1 MRLINLDSLEE
12 GMEVG
17 QDIYDEHNRLLLGR
31 GATVRGPYI
40 TRLRKM
46 GLPALYVQNDD
57 TKDIVAVDVIPPAA
71 RSRAISNLTQTFNA
85 VTQSVDGLRATS
97 LKEAHEQ
104 VRSKRFM
111 DTLKSTSKDG
121 GLEQIVGDVDT
132 LIDQLM
138 EKDVV
143 AGLNSIKVHDNY
155 TFQHSIDV
163 SIMGILLARKIGWS
177 KDRLK
182 AFGVGCI
189 LHDIGKIFIEK
200 EILTKS
206 GKLTEREFKVMKAHP
221 VMGYQ
226 LVKTIAPSLGYLV
239 PHVAF
244 QHHERQDGS
253 GYPRGIKGNNTLGEN
268 APNSIHDF
276 GAVAAV
282 ADIYDAMTS
291 DRPYRAGWPPD
302 RVVDMIRDLSGTH
315 LNSKVVDI
323 FLKTVAP
330 HPIGTGI
337 KMLSG
342 PNEGFEGVVTEV
354 DDSRLDRPH
363 VRLLFDTEGNRIEP
377 IDIDLAEEEDLKI
390 MSVRDGDRDL
400 EPLGSSKTA
409 AREEETEETPEEEP
423 TE

>member
-1 MRLINLDSLEE
+1 LRLINLDNLQE

-40 TRLRKM
+40 SRLRKM

-57 TKDIVAVDVIPPAA
+57 TKDIVAVDVIAPAA

-111 DTLKSTSKDG
+111 DTFKSSNKE

-163 SIMGILLARKIGWS
+163 SIMGILLARKIGWN
-177 KDRLK
+177 KERLK

-206 GKLTEREFKVMKAHP
+206 GKLTEREFKIMKAHP

-253 GYPRGIKGNNTLGEN
+253 GYPRGISGNNKIGEN
-268 APNSIHDF
+268 APNTIHDF

-302 RVVDMIRDLSGTH
+302 RVVHMIRDLSGTH
-315 LNSKVVDI
+315 LNTRVVDI
-323 FLKTVAP
+323 FLRTVAP
-330 HPIGTGI
+330 HPIGTCI
-337 KMLSG
+337 RMLNGS
-342 PNEGFEGVVTEV
+342 NEGFEGVVVEV
-354 DDSRLDRPH
+354 DDAKIDRPQ
-363 VRLLFDTEGNRIEP
+363 VRLLFDASGERIEP
-377 IDIDLAEEEDLKI
+377 INIDLGDEADLQV
-390 MSVRDGDRDL
+390 MSIRDGEPDL

-409 AREEETEETPEEEP
+409 DKTEPEDDEA
-423 TE
+423 

>member
-1 MRLINLDSLEE
+1 MRLINLEE

-17 QDIYDEHNRLLLGR
+17 QDISDEHNRLLIGR
-31 GATVRGPYI
+31 GAAVRGAYI
-40 TRLRKM
+40 SRLKKM

-57 TKDIVAVDVIPPAA
+57 TKDIVAVDVIAPAA
-71 RSRAISNLTQTFNA
+71 RSAAISNLTQTFNA

-111 DTLKSTSKDG
+111 DTFKSSTKDE

-163 SIMGILLARKIGWS
+163 SIMGILLARKTGWS

-206 GKLTEREFKVMKAHP
+206 GRLSEREFKVMKAHK

-253 GYPRGIKGNNTLGEN
+253 GYTRGIKGNNKIGEN
-268 APNSIHDF
+268 APNTIHDF

-291 DRPYRAGWPPD
+291 DRPYRSGWPPD
-302 RVVDMIRDLSGTH
+302 RVVELIKGLRGTH
-315 LNSKVVDI
+315 LNSRVVDI
-323 FLKTVAP
+323 FLRTVAP
-330 HPIGTGI
+330 HPIGTCI
-337 KMLSG
+337 KMLNG
-342 PNEGFEGVVTEV
+342 ANEGYEGVVAEV
-354 DDSRLDRPH
+354 ETTVSWIGHRSAFCLM
-363 VRLLFDTEGNRIEP
+363 T
-377 IDIDLAEEEDLKI
+377 
-390 MSVRDGDRDL
+390 
-400 EPLGSSKTA
+400 TA
-409 AREEETEETPEEEP
+409 NASTRSTSI
-423 TE
+423 

>member
-1 MRLINLDSLEE
+1 MRLINLEE

-17 QDIYDEHNRLLLGR
+17 QDISDEHNRLLIGR
-31 GATVRGPYI
+31 GAAVRGAYI
-40 TRLRKM
+40 SRLKKM

-57 TKDIVAVDVIPPAA
+57 TKDIVAVDVIAPAA
-71 RSRAISNLTQTFNA
+71 RSAAISNLTQTFNA

-111 DTLKSTSKDG
+111 DTFKSSTKDE

-206 GKLTEREFKVMKAHP
+206 GRLSEREFKVMKAHP

-253 GYPRGIKGNNTLGEN
+253 GYTRGIKGNNKIGEN
-268 APNSIHDF
+268 APNTIHDF

-291 DRPYRAGWPPD
+291 DRPYRSGWPPD
-302 RVVDMIRDLSGTH
+302 RVVELIKGLRGTH
-315 LNSKVVDI
+315 LNNRVVDI
-323 FLKTVAP
+323 FLRTVAP
-330 HPIGTGI
+330 HPIGTCI
-337 KMLSG
+337 KMLNG
-342 PNEGFEGVVTEV
+342 ANEGYEGVVAEV
-354 DDSRLDRPH
+354 ETTVSWIGHRSAFCLM
-363 VRLLFDTEGNRIEP
+363 T
-377 IDIDLAEEEDLKI
+377 
-390 MSVRDGDRDL
+390 
-400 EPLGSSKTA
+400 TA
-409 AREEETEETPEEEP
+409 NASTRSTSI
-423 TE
+423 

>member
-1 MRLINLDSLEE
+1 MRLINLDNLKP

-40 TRLRKM
+40 DRLRKM

-57 TKDIVAVDVIPPAA
+57 TRDIVAVDVIAPAA
-71 RSRAISNLTQTFNA
+71 RSRAITNLTQTFNA

-111 DTLKSTSKDG
+111 DTFKSSSKDG

-177 KDRLK
+177 KERLK

-206 GKLTEREFKVMKAHP
+206 GRLSEREFKVMKAHP

-253 GYPRGIKGNNTLGEN
+253 GYPRGIKGDNTIGQN
-268 APNSIHDF
+268 TPNLIHDF

-302 RVVDMIRDLSGTH
+302 RVVNMIRDLSGTH
-315 LNSKVVDI
+315 LNSRVVDI

-330 HPIGTGI
+330 HPIGTSI
-337 KMLSG
+337 QMLNG
-342 PNEGFEGVVTEV
+342 PNEGYEGVVTDV
-354 DDSRLDRPH
+354 DDAQLDRPLI
-363 VRLLFDTEGNRIEP
+363 RLLSDEKGERIDP
-377 IDIDLAEEEDLKI
+377 INIDLREEADLTIKSI
-390 MSVRDGDRDL
+390 RDGERDL
-400 EPLGSSKTA
+400 EPLGSSRTTTKPSPES
-409 AREEETEETPEEEP
+409 EEKA
-423 TE
+423 

>member
-1 MRLINLDSLEE
+1 
-12 GMEVG
+12 MEVG
-17 QDIYDEHNRLLLGR
+17 QDIYDEHKRLLLGR
-31 GATVRGPYI
+31 GAAVKGTYI
-40 TRLRKM
+40 SRLKKM

-57 TKDIVAVDVIPPAA
+57 TKDIVAVDVIKPAV
-71 RSRAISNLTQTFNA
+71 RSAAITNLTQTFNA
-85 VTQSVDGLRATS
+85 VTQSIDGLRASS
-97 LKEAHEQ
+97 LKDAHEQ

-111 DTLKSTSKDG
+111 DTFKFTSKDG
-121 GLEQIVGDVDT
+121 GLSQIVGDVDT

-138 EKDVV
+138 EKDVI

-163 SIMGILLARKIGWS
+163 SIMGILWARKIGWD
-177 KDRLK
+177 KERLK

-206 GKLTEREFKVMKAHP
+206 GKLTDHEFKVMKAHP
-221 VMGYQ
+221 VMGYH

-253 GYPRGIKGNNTLGEN
+253 GYPRGISGNNTLGEN

-291 DRPYRAGWPPD
+291 DRPYRSGWPPD
-302 RVVDMIRDLSGTH
+302 RVVGMIRDLSGTH
-315 LNSKVVDI
+315 LNTKVVDI

-330 HPIGTGI
+330 HPIGTQI
-337 KMLSG
+337 KMLNG
-342 PNEGFEGVVTEV
+342 PNEGAGGVVVEIR
-354 DDSRLDRPH
+354 DSTIDRPKI
-363 VRLLFDTEGNRIEP
+363 RLLFDKNGERIDP
-377 IDIDLAEEEDLKI
+377 INIDLKEEEDLTVKSI
-390 MSVRDGDRDL
+390 RDGEHEF
-400 EPLGSSKTA
+400 EPLGSSKA
-409 AREEETEETPEEEP
+409 EP
-423 TE
+423 KADVEVLE

>member
-1 MRLINLDSLEE
+1 
-12 GMEVG
+12 MEVG

-40 TRLRKM
+40 ARLRKM

-57 TKDIVAVDVIPPAA
+57 TKDIVAVDVIAPAA
-71 RSRAISNLTQTFNA
+71 RTRAITNLTQTFNA
-85 VTQSVDGLRATS
+85 VSQSVDGLRATS

-111 DTLKSTSKDG
+111 DTFKSSTKKE
-121 GLEQIVGDVDT
+121 GLGQLVGDVDS

-138 EKDVV
+138 EKDVIV
-143 AGLNSIKVHDNY
+143 GLNSIKVHDSY

-163 SIMGILLARKIGWS
+163 SIMGILLARKIGWA
-177 KDRLK
+177 KDRLRT
-182 AFGVGCI
+182 FGVGCI
-189 LHDIGKIFIEK
+189 LHDIGKIFIDK

-206 GKLTEREFKVMKAHP
+206 GRLTEREYKIMKAHP

-253 GYPRGIKGNNTLGEN
+253 GPRGIKGNNKIGEN
-268 APNSIHDF
+268 APNTIHDF

-302 RVVDMIRDLSGTH
+302 RVVEMIKGLG
-315 LNSKVVDI
+315 
-323 FLKTVAP
+323 
-330 HPIGTGI
+330 
-337 KMLSG
+337 
-342 PNEGFEGVVTEV
+342 E
-354 DDSRLDRPH
+354 
-363 VRLLFDTEGNRIEP
+363 RI
-377 IDIDLAEEEDLKI
+377 
-390 MSVRDGDRDL
+390 
-400 EPLGSSKTA
+400 
-409 AREEETEETPEEEP
+409 
-423 TE
+423 

>member
-1 MRLINLDSLEE
+1 
-12 GMEVG
+12 MEVG

-31 GATVRGPYI
+31 GAAVKGPYI
-40 TRLRKM
+40 SRLKKM

-57 TKDIVAVDVIPPAA
+57 TKDIVAVDVIKPAA
-71 RSRAISNLTQTFNA
+71 RTRAISNLTTTFNA
-85 VTQSVDGLRATS
+85 VTKSVEGFRASS

-111 DTLKSTSKDG
+111 DTFKTSSKDG

-138 EKDVV
+138 EKDVI

-163 SIMGILLARKIGWS
+163 SIMGILLARKIGWD
-177 KDRLK
+177 KERLK

-200 EILTKS
+200 EILIKP
-206 GKLTEREFKVMKAHP
+206 GKLTDREYKVMKAHP

-253 GYPRGIKGNNTLGEN
+253 GYPRGIKGNNKIGEN

-291 DRPYRAGWPPD
+291 DRPYRSGWPPD
-302 RVVDMIRDLSGTH
+302 RVVDMIRGLSGTH
-315 LNSKVVDI
+315 LNSRVVDI
-323 FLKTVAP
+323 FLRTVAP
-330 HPIGTGI
+330 HPVGTCI
-337 KMLSG
+337 KMLCG
-342 PNEGFEGVVTEV
+342 PNEGFEGVVVDV
-354 DDSRLDRPH
+354 DDHKIDRPQI
-363 VRLLFDTEGNRIEP
+363 RLLTDTSGERVEP
-377 IDIDLAEEEDLKI
+377 INIDLREEEDLEI
-390 MSVRDGDRDL
+390 MSIRDGEPDM
-400 EPLGSSKTA
+400 EPLGSSTVPKDDEDV
-409 AREEETEETPEEEP
+409 EEEA
-423 TE
+423 

>member
-1 MRLINLDSLEE
+1 VRLINLEE

-17 QDIYDEHNRLLLGR
+17 QDISDEHNRLLIGR
-31 GATVRGPYI
+31 GAAVRGAYI
-40 TRLRKM
+40 SRLKKM

-57 TKDIVAVDVIPPAA
+57 TKDIVAVDVIAPAA
-71 RSRAISNLTQTFNA
+71 RSAAISNLTQTFNA

-111 DTLKSTSKDG
+111 DTFKSSTKDE

-206 GKLTEREFKVMKAHP
+206 GRLSEREFKVMKAHP

-253 GYPRGIKGNNTLGEN
+253 GYTRGIKGNNKIGEN
-268 APNSIHDF
+268 APNTIHDF

-291 DRPYRAGWPPD
+291 DRPYRSGWPPD
-302 RVVDMIRDLSGTH
+302 RVVELIKGLRGTH
-315 LNSKVVDI
+315 LNNRVVDI
-323 FLKTVAP
+323 FLRTVAP
-330 HPIGTGI
+330 HPIGTCI
-337 KMLSG
+337 KMLNG
-342 PNEGFEGVVTEV
+342 ANEGYEGVVAEV
-354 DDSRLDRPH
+354 ETTVSWIGHRSAFCLM
-363 VRLLFDTEGNRIEP
+363 T
-377 IDIDLAEEEDLKI
+377 
-390 MSVRDGDRDL
+390 
-400 EPLGSSKTA
+400 TA
-409 AREEETEETPEEEP
+409 NASTRSTSI
-423 TE
+423 